1 MTLPEATAN
10 PTTAGSAPAGR
21 ARTPASRPPLPGT
34 PVAGG
39 EYAVCVLDAVEAL
52 EARRADWDALAAVA
66 VEPNPF
72 YEAWMLLPALRAFGD
87 AGRFEFVLVYG
98 YADEVPGIEPVLC
111 GFFPLERRRR
121 IAGVPIRHR
130 AGWRHDYCFSG
141 VPLVRR
147 GRKAPV
153 LSAFLDE
160 MESRREGGGIVRF
173 DQWPADGLLHAA
185 LVDALDA
192 RRAAVCV
199 RSRASRAILREV
211 SDAASYLQASLSS
224 KRRKEFGRLE
234 RRLSEQGDVRF
245 DALAADGDVGAW
257 IAEFIALEAGGWK
270 GREGTAFGTRDRDA
284 RWLEEVLRAAFAR
297 GRLDLL
303 ALRRGGQ
310 AIAMK
315 VNFLAADGAFA
326 FKIAFDEAWAKYS
339 PGVLLEIENV
349 RRIHGRK
356 DVVWMDSCADAHHP
370 MANRLFSER
379 RVYEDI
385 LFAVRGGVPALVVS
399 AMPLVRCLRGAFR
412 RRAPASGG
420 HAP

>member
-1 MTLPEATAN
+1 MRSTLAEPR
-10 PTTAGSAPAGR
+10 SASGP
-21 ARTPASRPPLPGT
+21 
-34 PVAGG
+34 
-39 EYAVCVLDAVEAL
+39 
-52 EARRADWDALAAVA
+52 ARRA
-66 VEPNPF
+66 
-72 YEAWMLLPALRAFGD
+72 R
-87 AGRFEFVLVYG
+87 
-98 YADEVPGIEPVLC
+98 
-111 GFFPLERRRR
+111 
-121 IAGVPIRHR
+121 
-130 AGWRHDYCFSG
+130 S
-141 VPLVRR
+141 
-147 GRKAPV
+147 
-153 LSAFLDE
+153 SA
-160 MESRREGGGIVRF
+160 
-173 DQWPADGLLHAA
+173 
-185 LVDALDA
+185 
-192 RRAAVCV
+192 
-199 RSRASRAILREV
+199 RS

-257 IAEFIALEAGGWK
+257 IAEFVALEAGGWK

-385 LFAVRGGVPALVVS
+385 LFAVRGGVPALVVERH
-399 AMPLVRCLRGAFR
+399 AARALPARRVPAPRACVRRTT
-412 RRAPASGG
+412 P
-420 HAP
+420 P